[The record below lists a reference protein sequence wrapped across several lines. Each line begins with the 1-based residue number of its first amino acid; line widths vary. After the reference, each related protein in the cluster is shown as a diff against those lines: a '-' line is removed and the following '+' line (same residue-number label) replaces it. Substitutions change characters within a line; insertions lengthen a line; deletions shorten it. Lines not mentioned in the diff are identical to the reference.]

1 MYKRILDKERRKN
14 YGEVLCVRS
23 TWTDELNESLSEVA
37 QEMKDYKSVK
47 ASNKALQ
54 GEDEK
59 RQNKCS
65 ELLENQKQLQ

>member
-14 YGEVLCVRS
+14 YGEVLCVHS

-37 QEMKDYKSVK
+37 QEMKDYKSFK